1 MAAANQEHA
10 VTESLP
16 PPSDSAESDRPLVPT
31 PSHRFALTVLA
42 TCAVI
47 VLLRYMQEVLIP
59 LVLAALT
66 FYALDPLVDRL
77 ERWRI
82 PRALGA
88 AVLLFGVVA
97 GAGAV
102 AFSLRDE
109 VAAVAHHLPDAVKG
123 LRANLRES
131 RADGPG
137 ALDSLR
143 EAASQ
148 LDAAAQEA
156 AGESAPQKGVM
167 RVRVEGPGIELGT
180 YLRWGA
186 VGALSFAA
194 GLVMILFLAYFLL
207 VTDDLFKR
215 KLIEAMGPTLARKK
229 VTLQVLNQIAQQIEL
244 YLKVQIF
251 TSMVVGLATWGA
263 LWWIGLDNAAVW
275 GLCAG
280 LLNSIPYF
288 GPLIVTAGLT
298 AIAYVQFGTVGMAVT
313 VAGSAL
319 VITTLEGWVLTPLLM
334 SRVSQINT
342 VSIFAALLFWS
353 WMWGVWGLLLAVPI
367 TMTIKAVCDR
377 VEGWQQVGA
386 LLGE

>member
-1 MAAANQEHA
+1 M
-10 VTESLP
+10 TESLP
-16 PPSDSAESDRPLVPT
+16 HPSESAASDRPSVPT

-59 LVLAALT
+59 LVLAGLT

-77 ERWRI
+77 ERWHI
-82 PRALGA
+82 PRALAA
-88 AVLLFGVVA
+88 AVLLLGLVA
-97 GAGAV
+97 GAGGLAYSLRGELVAV
-102 AFSLRDE
+102 AN
-109 VAAVAHHLPDAVKG
+109 ALPDAVKR
-123 LRANLRES
+123 LRADLREAREEGS
-131 RADGPG
+131 G
-137 ALDSLR
+137 ALESLR
-143 EAASQ
+143 EAATQ

-156 AGESAPQKGVM
+156 AGGGTPEKGVM
-167 RVRVEGPGIELGT
+167 RVRVEEPGIPPST

-215 KLIEAMGPTLARKK
+215 KLIDAMGPTLARKK
-229 VTLQVLNQIAQQIEL
+229 VTLQVLNQIAQQVEL

-251 TSMVVGLATWGA
+251 TSVVVGLATWGA

-288 GPLIVTAGLT
+288 GPLIITAGLT
-298 AIAYVQFGTVGMAVT
+298 AIAYVQFGNVAMAVA

-319 VITTLEGWVLTPLLM
+319 VITSLEGWVLTPLLM
-334 SRVSQINT
+334 SRVSRINT
-342 VSIFAALLFWS
+342 VSIFIALLFWS

-367 TMTIKAVCDR
+367 TMTMKAFCDR
-377 VEGWQQVGA
+377 VEGFQQVGA